1 MPSTVVGLDIG
12 RTAVRA
18 VELRQRGRE
27 ATLRRHGSVPLPRG
41 TVESGVVADPD
52 EVTDA
57 CRRLWKEGR
66 FSSREVR
73 LGISSG
79 SVLVRQIELD
89 WMPPADL
96 KRALRYQVADLLP
109 VAVDDANLD
118 HVLLGET
125 TRTDETGQPLRH
137 PQLTELFSEDE
148 NGVYRALYLQSH

>member
-96 KRALRYQVADLLP
+96 KRALADG
-109 VAVDDANLD
+109 
-118 HVLLGET
+118 VLMGA
-125 TRTDETGQPLRH
+125 TGVTPNAMR
-137 PQLTELFSEDE
+137 
-148 NGVYRALYLQSH
+148 RALHVGDEAIGTISHALAMLRGRMRRAPEAGR